1 MISWLPAQYSKW
13 VAFGTGV
20 GIEIGRAD
28 LNVLLVKSRPQGS
41 RILGSLTLRNFRDDS
56 ASDWG
61 RHYTKFLQKQGTGHL
76 SATVL
81 LPRDEVIVRQI
92 AMPGV
97 AAKDIGSAL
106 RFQLDSLHPFPED
119 DVLHSWARIG
129 KTTDV
134 VVGIVRRSVI
144 EWYSVLFEEAGVNVA
159 AFSFSAASLYAAAR
173 FYRMPPARGFL
184 TLFPD
189 NGRIEAYGESK
200 ARPLFSVT
208 LVQSELVQSE
218 DRARDLAL
226 AELRLPPETQ
236 PLLSTELL
244 PGPLEA
250 PEGFEF
256 SREALPYA
264 AALAGACSWLALPLN
279 LLPDN
284 RRHASSRAMFIPTIT
299 LLMLV
304 LLGAGA
310 LWAQSAYENQR
321 YLDEL
326 QAQIRQLEPLAAR
339 AGKVDR
345 EIAVTRNHI
354 DMLDRFRVRSKDDL
368 DALNDLTRLLAPPA
382 WLQVLDLTRKDA
394 TMTGNIDQATG
405 LLKLLDSS
413 SQFQDSQF
421 TSPLQRTG
429 DSEEFRIHTLR
440 RQPSR

>member
-1 MISWLPAQYSKW
+1 MISWLPPQYSKW

-41 RILGSLTLRNFRDDS
+41 RILGSLTVRNFREDP

-61 RHYTKFLQKQGTGHL
+61 RHYAEFLQKQGAGHL

-97 AAKDIGSAL
+97 AEKDIGPAL

-129 KTTDV
+129 KTGDV
-134 VVGIVRRSVI
+134 VVGIVRRSI
-144 EWYSVLFEEAGVNVA
+144 IGRYSVLFEEAGVNVA
-159 AFSFSAASLYAAAR
+159 AFSFSAAGFYAAVR
-173 FYRMPPARGFL
+173 FHRMPPAQGFL
-184 TLFPD
+184 TLFSE
-189 NGRIEAYGESK
+189 GGSIEAYGESE
-200 ARPLFSVT
+200 ARPLFSAT
-208 LVQSELVQSE
+208 LIQSE

-244 PGPLEA
+244 PPPLEA

-256 SREALPYA
+256 SRETLPYA
-264 AALAGACSWLALPLN
+264 AALAGACPWLALPIN
-279 LLPDN
+279 LLPDG
-284 RRHASSRAMFIPTIT
+284 RRHASSRAMFIPTIA
-299 LLMLV
+299 LLALV

-310 LWAQSAYENQR
+310 LWAHSAYENQR

-326 QAQIRQLEPLAAR
+326 QAQIRQLEPLATR

-354 DMLDRFRVRSKDDL
+354 EMLDRFRARSKDDL
-368 DALNDLTRLLAPPA
+368 DALNDLTRLLVPPA

-394 TMTGNIDQATG
+394 AMTGNIDQAAG

-413 SQFQDSQF
+413 PQFQDSQF

-429 DSEEFRIHTLR
+429 DSEVFRIHTLR
-440 RQPSR
+440 REPPR